1 MEVAHLPT
9 LPFFDIGIL
18 NMNTSHSLGFWWAW
32 PLALAA
38 YVLFRA
44 WYDNLRGPLS
54 PEEIEKFMNITADL
68 PGPHHTDR
76 AVLREFLEADDGKE
90 FVMCNLVKLFPHQVA
105 HPFTGALT
113 PAQGL
118 LQEYV
123 KQFVGVLLSGGGHPV
138 VASRKVA
145 GYIDAWNAPPD
156 PGWSIAGMM
165 RYRSR
170 RDMMILATNEK
181 FLKAHP
187 FKHAAV
193 QQTFSFP
200 TQVVAEMVLRPR
212 SAVGLVL
219 SLVAA
224 LVHLGSLLYG

>member
-1 MEVAHLPT
+1 MTA
-9 LPFFDIGIL
+9 F
-18 NMNTSHSLGFWWAW
+18 HSLGYWWAW
-32 PLALAA
+32 PAALLA
-38 YVLFRA
+38 YILFRA
-44 WYDNLRGPLS
+44 WYDNWRGPLR
-54 PEEIEKFMNITADL
+54 PDEIEQFMNITAGL

-76 AVLREFLEADDGKE
+76 AVLREFLETDDGKE
-90 FVMCNLVKLFPHQVA
+90 FVMCNLVKLFPHPVA
-105 HPFTGALT
+105 HPLTGA
-113 PAQGL
+113 PSQSKDL

-123 KQFVGVLLSGGGHPV
+123 KQFVGVLISGGGHPV

-212 SAVGLVL
+212 SAVGLGL
-219 SLVAA
+219 ALVAA
-224 LVHLGSLLYG
+224 LVHLGSLLLNLS